1 MCVERLS
8 DPQIFLSARNI
19 NVNYLEIFKSSYRVT
34 QRLFYEKK
42 KKNFTLSMKKKGVI

>member
-42 KKNFTLSMKKKGVI
+42 KNFTLSMKKKGVI